1 MKRIPPQAVVYILGL
16 APLGLFYA
24 PLKEALG
31 GGAVFLAA
39 TFAYLVF
46 LRAVAWFAVR
56 HIGRRSQ
63 E

>member
-1 MKRIPPQAVVYILGL
+1 MKRIPPQGIVYILGVV
-16 APLGLFYA
+16 PLGLFYA

-39 TFAYLVF
+39 TFAYLLF
-46 LRAVAWFAVR
+46 LRVVAWFAVR
-56 HIGRRSQ
+56 QIGRRSQ

>member
-1 MKRIPPQAVVYILGL
+1 MKRIPPQGIVYILGL
-16 APLGLFYA
+16 VLLGLFYA

-39 TFAYLVF
+39 TFAYLL
-46 LRAVAWFAVR
+46 LRVVAWFVVR